1 MTDLDRDYA
10 LPEEGRSDE
19 DPDYHLPEY
28 AQESRGADV
37 PVGTIVGFTQPEWVL
52 RDGNSHDPDVQIPI
66 PDDRFT
72 DY

>member
-10 LPEEGRSDE
+10 LPEEGRRDE

-37 PVGTIVGFTQPEWVL
+37 PVGTVVGLSRPDWVYT
-52 RDGNSHDPDVQIPI
+52 DANSHDPNVHIPT